1 MEKSGKVQREEQED
15 LRVDILTQGL
25 EGAGSFLGGT
35 NRLEVQGQGWVMA
48 HIRKEATFLQLAVG
62 HLLLL
67 QLTQFL
73 H

>member
-1 MEKSGKVQREEQED
+1 MQREEQDD

-35 NRLEVQGQGWVMA
+35 NGPEIQGQGWVMA
-48 HIRKEATFLQLAVG
+48 HIREEATFPQLGVG
-62 HLLLL
+62 HLPL
-67 QLTQFL
+67 QLTQLL